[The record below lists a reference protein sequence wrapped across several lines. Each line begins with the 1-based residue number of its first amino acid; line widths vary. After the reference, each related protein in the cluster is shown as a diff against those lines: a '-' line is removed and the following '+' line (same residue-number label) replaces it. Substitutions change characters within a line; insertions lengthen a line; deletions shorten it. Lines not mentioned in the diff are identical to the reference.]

1 MPKLYLTM
9 DETTVRIS
17 NRPLA
22 PKELPPMERDELI
35 AFIAYLKE
43 NVREEDV
50 PHDIRMIGLF
60 NRRPHDFREE
70 RLQLLKIIK
79 ENEPENAYY
88 LLTRG
93 KKATPFSKKI
103 RELCGAP
110 ISYRED
116 LSEYLLSRGIPEKNA
131 ERFSELISTGQYKT
145 YCRGVPVKKTLEPVL
160 PKIHVI
166 GKNIKRLPSRRQLT
180 CSFNFAY
187 QLFLSQTKTK
197 EL

>member
-17 NRPLA
+17 NRPPA

-70 RLQLLKIIK
+70 KLQLLKIIK
-79 ENEPENAYY
+79 ENEPEDAYH

-93 KKATPFSKKI
+93 RNAAPFSRRI

-116 LSEYLLSRGIPEKNA
+116 LSEYLLSRGIPEKKA

-166 GKNIKRLPSRRQLT
+166 GKSIKYLPSRRQLT

-187 QLFLSQTKTK
+187 QLFLSRSKTK

>member
-1 MPKLYLTM
+1 MSKLYFTM

-17 NRPLA
+17 RHP
-22 PKELPPMERDELI
+22 PIPPELLPMKRDELI
-35 AFIAYLKE
+35 AFIAFIKE

-70 RLQLLKIIK
+70 KLQLLRIIK
-79 ENEPENAYY
+79 ENEPENAYH

-93 KKATPFSKKI
+93 RNAAPFSRKI

-110 ISYRED
+110 IYYRED
-116 LSEYLLSRGIPEKNA
+116 LTEYLLSRGIPEKNA
-131 ERFSELISTGQYKT
+131 KRFSELISTGRYKT
-145 YCRGVPVKKTLEPVL
+145 YCRGVPVKRTLEPVL

-166 GKNIKRLPSRRQLT
+166 GKSIKHLPSRRQLT

-187 QLFLSQTKTK
+187 QLFLSQSKTK
-197 EL
+197 EQ